1 MRRCTFAHG
10 IRRLRHLLGILKWVS
25 AIELVSARTTSVR
38 IVVVVVGRATSTCLG
53 TTHKISRQEAGTT
66 AKKDE
71 GPYTR
76 SNSGSHAIVVHLGK
90 MGLFR
95 GIFRLLI
102 QPVQPIDVRLLR
114 RTVRAGS
121 DEEGILDDGSE
132 GVEDGGLLLS
142 AVEVARVVIVGAV
155 HGGGKVEGASIVEEE
170 TAETGRLIL
179 FGASGAGRTLG
190 KILRFLRKYLLLH
203 FEGTRGNVIRQ

>member
-1 MRRCTFAHG
+1 M
-10 IRRLRHLLGILKWVS
+10 LGILKWVS

-76 SNSGSHAIVVHLGK
+76 SNSGNHAIVVHLGK

-142 AVEVARVVIVGAV
+142 AVEVARAVVVGAV
-155 HGGGKVEGASIVEEE
+155 HGGGKVEGASIVE
-170 TAETGRLIL
+170 ARRLQRLADWPTYFIRSFWGEL
-179 FGASGAGRTLG
+179 WENSEIIAQVP
-190 KILRFLRKYLLLH
+190 LLH